1 MSNIGKR
8 IKSVILKGK
17 SFWNWK
23 NESNINVALPNP
35 KDYRNKI
42 SYDTNVELIFNREAI
57 VTKVYNDPKQI
68 PALETLIPQGYKLL
82 YPSNNTIQ
90 AYNNNRFVLVYDYY
104 DLIVHYRDESNPN
117 VDISIFKGRYQYG
130 TLITA
135 NMINWPAGREG
146 KDDWIE
152 FPIGELTPARVTDRY
167 VYLPSGTSTPETT
180 PENMKHNTV
189 IEMTINHTD
198 KEYISRSSVTFIPGY
213 IDYRYID
220 KYLYGRLPIGVKTNY
235 SFKIYKGS
243 VNNIEIGG
251 YSDRLPEIP
260 KAYYV
265 GANNNITKVNYTK
278 NGSSAQRFNVVP
290 IIWYDKKDPLFE
302 KFYNNNPSDIK
313 PFFDKYLSNMIA
325 EYITGHRVPNGT
337 YGRPF
342 ESNNKMNIIIPS
354 FKVFKTENNTP
365 FIYMINKTVFDKNF
379 NPNETKAVF
388 NIGEVLTKVESE
400 NTDYKD
406 YFRTKCFTIDVDR
419 VDDNFTY
426 TTIENFTLNG
436 QTADLLYYLV
446 PLDRISYI
454 GLYTNKEKMYKHYF
468 SSVYKE
474 NPVIDSNIASSVP
487 SNTSGGISIFG
498 GIKKTGY
505 KELKNPVGP
514 TTYEEYKSSNGDRVS
529 FASGDYITK
538 YKHTHNTISAK
549 AELIRNEQEFLNNQ
563 VIDETSILIESR
575 KEGSSGNISEDT
587 KQKYRIHF
595 FNELGVEMKEYLT
608 DQWIKEG
615 SAPSPYPP
623 RGYIIDPDKPWT
635 RNPNDNKEIYVYL
648 VKKMCRIT
656 IEFNI
661 TNPDGFK
668 HKYWAPMLGISV
680 LHTGTYTVDTVIN
693 VAMYLENFKTT
704 HSAKINDLAI
714 EYSPYSTKTDL
725 VLEDNIKI
733 TFNAKIIKN
742 DSYTNNIKLSDARR
756 EFGIINPYFDYCLA
770 AVIVNK
776 NQLIPQAQFEN
787 NLTARTK
794 DLVSL
799 NSPTGLDSTLTATA
813 LECQIVYNNNLY
825 LNFPSMIIPKIE
837 VWKIKEGIRTL
848 LETLTNVD
856 IKNLLGVNAM
866 GAEKL
871 GVGTTNFRNK
881 LIASNIA
888 KYLVDDMNN
897 TSWKDQ
903 FSYAYANSPEVV
915 NNGVNLEF
923 RIEWPDEIH
932 RFIYE
937 NNYIVDIKLIPTA
950 LLPIFSSSQAYTED
964 QIGEGLDINCRYG
977 YMNGGNNIFE
987 FNPAKY
993 KVARTEDVTNLTR
1006 NATGFDYTKLNACS
1020 MEAYKVMGLYT
1031 FTGTLGFLYRPYA
1044 IHQILSRPIPAVII
1058 YRDNGIFSGVH
1069 IHQDREIRLTQANK
1083 NKHSVLTPAV
1093 ISHAYSKTLPTK
1105 LCADNY
1111 MVPYYDA
1118 RFDCMY
1124 IARYTNSTTKLDVVL
1139 YPTSYISDSTDMYDV
1154 FGTNNINDWFEIMTK
1169 ETSVSDSDILNV
1181 YRDSIQLAR
1190 EHRMSGVLSDAEND
1204 NDAVFNDI
1212 DNNTPIRTVNDI
1224 DEGPAILQTAGDLKF
1239 KTLRLTTVGV
1249 DTACAN
1255 NGMFTRFTLWD
1266 RTSVRIYV
1274 RDYEL
1279 NEPTPVYYINVN
1291 GNYHDDITVPVYT
1304 ALSGA
1309 LSGIDCFKKWIKD
1322 EVIASSIFADKKE
1335 FYIISGTMYDYFE
1348 ESMNQQGL
1356 RAIID
1361 LNTNTK
1367 FLNYEGY
1374 KEMIDRGEIVKY
1386 YGNKNIFDDDSVIDC
1401 IFVGED
1407 TRYIGKIDMLP
1418 WHKVKTN
1425 DTIVLDFDRKY
1436 GLGISTEYSRTWIIP
1451 DLDKRL
1457 GYRYDYNNYTKNYI
1471 NDSSLWTVPFHRSYD
1486 STDLISG
1493 DVLYN
1498 TEIWTKISTYSS
1510 YGSSSRLYPGSVEP
1524 IDRDNTRYYFSIWYA
1539 ILMNDIMNNPREEDQ
1554 YATKVEIMK
1563 NRKTPVFKYRRYPN
1577 NNEIDNYVNIHL
1589 YNITTKDAGNAFYTA
1604 SRFDYRFDPTY
1615 IRSKFF
1621 GYSLYELAMKLSS
1634 MYDFASN
1641 GRFFFTGYGSIASSR
1656 FLGNIRSSKT
1666 NTWLPISDSNESN
1679 AQLWFKSD
1687 ILSNPDKQY
1696 NIIHPVLLSEIS
1708 VDKIYST
1715 KFGVYNPVLNKNDSI
1730 NGINKD
1736 TPEITAGYFQH
1747 GIWNKYTED
1756 QIPWKRAYNP
1766 YTYTRDKSGNQT
1778 AVTYEDI
1785 FRKAYD
1791 PYTGYRAFGTS
1802 RDYDAGRHI
1811 HNFGFAY
1818 DDPRFLQAFW
1828 LHRTSKAFKYP
1839 GIGQDTTE
1847 YANKPNPTPNDLT
1860 DPNAAGNYF
1869 NLLDSWFDGI
1879 QNSRVNNTSTKDTRM
1894 YVMGGKGAYIFHP
1907 MTIKYVAHPM
1917 QRTAFLS
1924 VFLVWSGSDVS
1935 NQNKYDFPTSMI
1947 YCGYVNFNTVEI
1959 DKRKPNKIELTNY
1972 IKECMLRDNS
1982 GYKEFVRDIRYK
1994 YIVDESKRKIY
2005 SWNPI
2010 NLIDRLEIEYIENFD
2025 STDPNYKFTI
2035 RAYVKAEITGSDTI
2049 NLNNL
2054 AHAKIV
2060 NYRSINIA
2068 RTSASAAFLTRAGAE
2083 SDGVANVANWDNIIR
2098 GINYFGTASVTKSEA
2113 DINTGTPVI
2122 YSNKYSC
2129 FTVDENGWSSFDG
2142 QWLPKWPSIIP
2153 DALLIKCGQLN
2164 FTLDASKF
2172 KPKIK
2177 NYGDIAVNLVA
2188 GNMINLYTNM
2198 YHPYYSGWRDNR
2210 IKNAEN
2216 IKFYGSVDL
2225 TFMSTNQNN
2234 NMYNKEGTYDP
2245 IVSFSGTTRN
2255 INYIANFG
2263 ERQTGIDRMS
2273 YSWLGWLNGYI
2284 NNSYTKAVTARTL
2297 QKFPDFKPFKSKDKG
2312 FESEKFK
2319 WEDFFTD
2326 NVSGLKNDMTTPG
2339 VKLENVDE
2347 NNPNGV
2353 FCHIDPASVSLVYAT
2368 YRSYDKPQSYYV
2380 TLARF
2385 DVRDY
2390 DADYYNNSKKW
2401 TYVNNS
2407 KSPVKE
2413 LAIGVN
2419 EAYPSGFTSVLPI
2432 SEKL

>member
-8 IKSVILKGK
+8 IKNVILKGK

-90 AYNNNRFVLVYDYY
+90 VYNNNRFVLVYDYY

-117 VDISIFKGRYQYG
+117 VDISVFKGRYQYG

-135 NMINWPAGREG
+135 NMINWPRGRSG

-167 VYLPSGTSTPETT
+167 VYLPAGSSTPETI
-180 PENMKHNTV
+180 PENMKYNTV
-189 IEMTINHTD
+189 IEITINHPG

-213 IDYRYID
+213 IDDTHVD
-220 KYLYGRLPIGVKTNY
+220 KYLYGRLPIGVKSNY
-235 SFKIYKGS
+235 SFKISKGS

-251 YSDRLPEIP
+251 SSDRLPEIP

-265 GANNNITKVNYTK
+265 GANNNITKVSYTK
-278 NGSSAQRFNVVP
+278 NGASAQRFNVVP

-302 KFYNNNPSDIK
+302 KFYSNNPADIK

-342 ESNNKMNIIIPS
+342 ESNNKMNTIIPS

-365 FIYMINKTVFDKNF
+365 FIYMINKTVFDRNV

-406 YFRTKCFTIDVDR
+406 YFRTRCFTIDIDR

-436 QTADLLYYLV
+436 QTADLLCYLV
-446 PLDRISYI
+446 PLDRISYV
-454 GLYTNKEKMYKHYF
+454 GLYTNKEKIYKHYF
-468 SSVYKE
+468 SSVYE
-474 NPVIDSNIASSVP
+474 GNAVIDSDIANSVP
-487 SNTSGGISIFG
+487 ANTSGGISVFG
-498 GIKKTGY
+498 GVKKTGY

-514 TTYEEYKSSNGDRVS
+514 ITYDEYKTSAGDRVS
-529 FASGDYITK
+529 FVSGNYTTK
-538 YKHTHNTISAK
+538 YKHTHNTISSK

-575 KEGSSGNISEDT
+575 KEGYSGNITEDT

-595 FNELGVEMKEYLT
+595 FNERGLEMKEYLT

-623 RGYIIDPDKPWT
+623 RGYIMDPNKPWT

-661 TNPDGFK
+661 INPDGFK
-668 HKYWAPMLGISV
+668 HKYWAPMLGINV
-680 LHTGTYTVDTVIN
+680 LYTGTYVVDTVVN

-725 VLEDNIKI
+725 LLEDNIKI

-742 DSYTNNIKLSDARR
+742 DSYTNNIRLSNARR

-770 AVIVNK
+770 AVIVPK
-776 NQLIPQAQFEN
+776 SQLIPQDQFEN
-787 NLTARTK
+787 NLTTRTK
-794 DLVSL
+794 DLVFFK
-799 NSPTGLDSTLTATA
+799 SPNGLDSTLNSSA
-813 LECQIVYNNNLY
+813 LVCQIVYNNNFY
-825 LNFPSMIIPKIE
+825 LNFPSIIIPKIE
-837 VWKIKEGIRTL
+837 VWKIKEGVRTL
-848 LETLTNVD
+848 LETLNNVD
-856 IKNLLGVNAM
+856 IKSLLGANTI

-915 NNGVNLEF
+915 NNGVDLEF
-923 RIEWPDEIH
+923 KIEWPDEVH
-932 RFIYE
+932 RFVYQ
-937 NNYIVDIKLIPTA
+937 NNYVVDIKLIPTA
-950 LLPIFSSSQAYTED
+950 LLPIFSSNQVYTED

-977 YMNGGNNIFE
+977 YIREGDNTFR

-993 KVARTEDVTNLTR
+993 KVARSEDVANLTR
-1006 NATGFDYTKLNACS
+1006 NASGFDYTKLNACS
-1020 MEAYKVMGLYT
+1020 MEAFKVMGLYP
-1031 FTGTLGFLYRPYA
+1031 FIGTLGFLYRPYA
-1044 IHQILSRPIPAVII
+1044 IHQILSRPIPAAVI
-1058 YRDNGIFSGVH
+1058 YRDNGIFSGIH
-1069 IHQDREIRLTQANK
+1069 IHQDRETKLTQANK

-1093 ISHAYSKTLPTK
+1093 ISHSYLKILPTK

-1111 MVPYYDA
+1111 MVPYNDILH
-1118 RFDCMY
+1118 DCMY
-1124 IARYTNSTTKLDVVL
+1124 IARYTNGITKLDTVL
-1139 YPTSYISDSTDMYDV
+1139 YPTSYISDSNDSLNT

-1169 ETSVSDSDILNV
+1169 ETSVSSSDILNV
-1181 YRDSIQLAR
+1181 YYDSIQLAR
-1190 EHRMSGVLSDAEND
+1190 DNRFSDVLSDTEND
-1204 NDAVFNDI
+1204 KDIIFNDI
-1212 DNNTPIRTVNDI
+1212 DDNNAIRTVLDRDTYMQI
-1224 DEGPAILQTAGDLKF
+1224 PQTTGDLKF

-1249 DTACAN
+1249 DTACTTER
-1255 NGMFTRFTLWD
+1255 FTRFTLWD
-1266 RTSVRIYV
+1266 RLSVRVYV
-1274 RDYEL
+1274 RDYKL

-1291 GNYHDDITVPVYT
+1291 DNYHDDIIVPVYT

-1309 LSGIDCFKKWIKD
+1309 LNGIDCFKKWTKD
-1322 EVIASSIFADKKE
+1322 EVIASSVFANKKE
-1335 FYIISGTMYDYFE
+1335 FYIISGTMYNSFE
-1348 ESMNQQGL
+1348 DAMNKQGL
-1356 RAIID
+1356 RNIID
-1361 LNTNTK
+1361 LNTNTT

-1386 YGNKNIFDDDSVIDC
+1386 YGTKDIFDDDSVIDC

-1457 GYRYDYNNYTKNYI
+1457 GYRYDFSNSVKTYI
-1471 NDSSLWTVPFHRSYD
+1471 NDSSLWTAPFHRTYN
-1486 STDLISG
+1486 TQELLSG
-1493 DVLYN
+1493 DGLYG
-1498 TEIWTKISTYSS
+1498 TEHNTKIAMAM
-1510 YGSSSRLYPGSVEP
+1510 YGDRFYPSNINEMNRED
-1524 IDRDNTRYYFSIWYA
+1524 IFYYYSIWYA

-1563 NRKTPVFKYRRYPN
+1563 NRKTPTFKYRRYPN

-1641 GRFFFTGYGSIASSR
+1641 HRLFFTGYTGVVSNR
-1656 FLGNIRSSKT
+1656 FLGNMRSSKT
-1666 NTWLPISDSNESN
+1666 NTWLAISDSNESN
-1679 AQLWFKSD
+1679 AKYWFEND
-1687 ILSNPDKQY
+1687 ITPTPEKRY
-1696 NIIHPVLLSEIS
+1696 HIIHPALLSEIAM
-1708 VDKIYST
+1708 DKLYVERY
-1715 KFGVYNPVLNKNDSI
+1715 GAYNPVLNKNDSI

-1736 TPEITAGYFQH
+1736 TAGITAGSFTH

-1756 QIPWKRAYNP
+1756 QIPWKKAYNP

-1791 PYTGYRAFGTS
+1791 PYTGYRAFGVVT
-1802 RDYDAGRHI
+1802 DYNTGRHI

-1818 DDPRFLQAFW
+1818 DDPRYLQAFW

-1839 GIGQDTTE
+1839 GIDQSTTE

-1869 NLLDSWFDGI
+1869 NLLDSWFDGT
-1879 QNSRVNNTSTKDTRM
+1879 QNSRVNNTSTGDSRM

-1924 VFLVWSGSDVS
+1924 IFLAWSGSDVS

-1959 DKRKPNKIELTNY
+1959 DKRKANKTELTNY
-1972 IKECMLRDNS
+1972 IKECMFRDNS
-1982 GYKEFVRDIRYK
+1982 GYKEFVRDMRYK

-2005 SWNPI
+2005 NWNPV

-2035 RAYVKAEITGSDTI
+2035 RAYVKAEITGNNAI
-2049 NLNNL
+2049 NLNNA
-2054 AHAKIV
+2054 AHVKIV

-2068 RTSASAAFLTRAGAE
+2068 RNSASATFLTRAGAE
-2083 SDGVANVANWDNIIR
+2083 STDNANAVTWDNIIR
-2098 GINYFGTASVTKSEA
+2098 GIDYFGTTSVTKSEA
-2113 DINTGTPVI
+2113 DANTGTPVI

-2142 QWLPKWPSIIP
+2142 QWLPKWPSVIP

-2164 FTLDASKF
+2164 FTLNAMKF
-2172 KPKIK
+2172 KFKYKPV
-2177 NYGDIAVNLVA
+2177 GGGSVNIVI

-2225 TFMSTNQNN
+2225 TLFSTNGIDNS
-2234 NMYNKEGTYDP
+2234 YNKNGTYDP
-2245 IVSFSGTTRN
+2245 IVSFSGTTRD
-2255 INYIANFG
+2255 IDTIANFA

-2273 YSWLGWLNGYI
+2273 YSWLGWLNSFI
-2284 NNSYTKAVTARTL
+2284 NNSPNKAVTARTL
-2297 QKFPDFKPFKSKDKG
+2297 QKFPKYKPFKGKG
-2312 FESEKFK
+2312 YGLNIFEWEK
-2319 WEDFFTD
+2319 FFTD
-2326 NVSGLKNDMTTPG
+2326 AVSGLKNDMTTPG

-2353 FCHIDPASVSLVYAT
+2353 FCHIDPASVALVHPT
-2368 YRSYDKPQSYYV
+2368 QRGYDKPQSYYV

-2390 DADYYNNSKKW
+2390 DADYHNNSKKW
-2401 TYVNNS
+2401 VYVRNY
-2407 KSPVKE
+2407 KVPKE
-2413 LAIGVN
+2413 ISIGVN
-2419 EAYPSGFTSVLPI
+2419 EKHPSGFTSVMPI